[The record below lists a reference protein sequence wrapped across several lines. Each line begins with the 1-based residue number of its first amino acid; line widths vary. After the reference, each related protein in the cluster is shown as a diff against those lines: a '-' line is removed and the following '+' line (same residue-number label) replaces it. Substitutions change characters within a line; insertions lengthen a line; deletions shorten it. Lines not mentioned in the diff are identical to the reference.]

1 MNVIKLPLTL
11 STLLVAVGLQTA
23 IVPSSPARLEA
34 QSDRPTITQTSANS
48 WVVSQT
54 YVPPNRQA
62 PSTTVGGATRGKCVE
77 SAESLRA
84 LMPSNNL
91 SLTTAEYPTL
101 YWYIPRSTAKALK
114 FELRDA
120 NENTL
125 WTKTF
130 TIPATSGIISFTL
143 PKSELPPLIVGKSY
157 HWYFKMLCLD
167 GNSTDQSGNAIVDGW
182 IERTEPSPTLV
193 KDLEKATP
201 SDRPALYAAA
211 GIWQDSLTTLVELRR
226 ENPDDSTLARQWEKL
241 LKSAGLDPVVEK
253 PLVDCCTANR

>member
-11 STLLVAVGLQTA
+11 STLLVAVGLQSA
-23 IVPSSPARLEA
+23 IVPTSLARLEA
-34 QSDRPTITQTSANS
+34 QYDRATTTQTSPNS

-62 PSTTVGGATRGKCVE
+62 PSTTAGGATRGECVE

-101 YWYIPRSTAKALK
+101 YWYIPQSTAKALQ

-120 NENTL
+120 NEKTL
-125 WTKTF
+125 WIKTF
-130 TIPATSGIISFTL
+130 RIPATSGIISFTL
-143 PKSELPPLIVGKSY
+143 PSELAPLAVNQSY
-157 HWYFKMLCLD
+157 HWYLIMVCPGGKPD
-167 GNSTDQSGNAIVDGW
+167 DKSGNVFVDGW

-201 SDRPALYAAA
+201 SDRPGLYAAA

-226 ENPDDSTLARQWEKL
+226 DNPEDSTLARQWQKL
-241 LKSAGLDPVVEK
+241 LKSVGLDPVVEK